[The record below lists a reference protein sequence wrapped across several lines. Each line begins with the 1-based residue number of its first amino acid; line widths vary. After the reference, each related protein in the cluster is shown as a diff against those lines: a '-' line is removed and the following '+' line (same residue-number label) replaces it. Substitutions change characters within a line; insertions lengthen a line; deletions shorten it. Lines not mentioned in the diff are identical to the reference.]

1 MIRQLANL
9 MRISISRGKTIIRIR
24 DEIRH
29 AESYMNIQQIRYKN
43 TFTISYEIPEEIK
56 DLCTVKLI
64 LQPILENAIYYGVQS
79 MDGDGEIVVR
89 GERAGDDVYLHV
101 IDNGLGMPEEKVAEL
116 LSGDSAQREES
127 SSRHGNG
134 VGLYNVHTRIQLRFG
149 KEYGLVIRSE
159 PDEGTCVTVHLP
171 AIPYSQDIE
180 RILDGK
186 IGGRSEARE

>member
-1 MIRQLANL
+1 MKKAGLFIVSLLCVTSAFAGQGDEY
-9 MRISISRGKTIIRIR
+9 ISLNGYRNRNGIF
-24 DEIRH
+24 E
-29 AESYMNIQQIRYKN
+29 NN
-43 TFTISYEIPEEIK
+43 TY
-56 DLCTVKLI
+56 
-64 LQPILENAIYYGVQS
+64 
-79 MDGDGEIVVR
+79 
-89 GERAGDDVYLHV
+89 
-101 IDNGLGMPEEKVAEL
+101 
-116 LSGDSAQREES
+116 GDSAQREES

-171 AIPYSQDIE
+171 AIHYSQDIE